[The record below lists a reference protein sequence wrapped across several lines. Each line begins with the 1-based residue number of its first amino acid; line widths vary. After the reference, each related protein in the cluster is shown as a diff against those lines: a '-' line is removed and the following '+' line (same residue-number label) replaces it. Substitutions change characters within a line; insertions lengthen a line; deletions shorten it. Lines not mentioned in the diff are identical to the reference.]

1 MSIFMDIYREN
12 KEVFE
17 SIKDELTE
25 KVVAD
30 LRKYGATRIYIG
42 NNKKPLEIKRYPDGG
57 DYAKVPV
64 GIVPHINDFFFR
76 NDLKVTIDR
85 WHNGEPRC
93 IKIMY

>member
-30 LRKYGATRIYIG
+30 LRKYGATRIYIA

-57 DYAKVPV
+57 DYAEVPV
-64 GIVPHINDFFFR
+64 GIAPHVNDFFKQE
-76 NDLKVTIDR
+76 DLDVTIEY
-85 WHNGEPRC
+85 WHDGGAKV
-93 IKIMY
+93 IKIRY